1 MRTTSKESLI
11 GKLSVALWLCAILIS
26 PTLKAEPRWVNQ
38 HGARLVIGQN
48 SFTRSNPLSSRAV
61 IGSAGGV
68 AVGGDVLVIAEG
80 NRIGA
85 TPINNRVLIYN
96 NRSGF
101 IPEPEAELPQGGFC
115 PACVGLADVV
125 VGQSDFTTFTD
136 GTMNGRMKAPSGVAT
151 DGMRLAVADTNNNRV
166 LLWHTIPQTNGTTPD
181 LVLGQPDLNTNLP
194 ATTANGMR
202 GPQGVWFASGRLF
215 VADTQ
220 NSRILIWNTI
230 PSSNGQ
236 SADVVVGQ
244 PDFTSRPEPD
254 LSQSNYLPNAQ
265 RLLNPASVQVIDN
278 KMFVADLGFDRVMI
292 YLSIPT
298 SNNAPADVVVG
309 QPDFETFAF
318 VRSTDPGLSV
328 DDDGNIIN
336 ADGELLMDR
345 TGLALRRAVVAL
357 CEQINPF
364 DDDGTI
370 TPNDDIFP
378 NPINQDPETDIND
391 LRYPKRCGATLNF
404 PRFALSDGTRLF
416 ISDSGNDRILVFNE
430 IPLENGATADVVIG
444 QPDFIALTDS
454 DGAGNLRAPGALAHD
469 GENLYVA
476 DPLQRRVLV
485 FTPGEPLIVRD
496 GIRNG
501 ASFDIK
507 ANGYLE
513 WNGVATS
520 AQTATIVISGQQH
533 RFEDVPTDTTAGELR
548 DMFVESINTREGTLV
563 TAEAVNGP
571 GIPATAFIHF
581 SGGTRAG
588 DIITLHI
595 GDQSYSVEMLG
606 PPADTGPF
614 IAIDRLLFVINQ
626 AGGHPDVTARRLIS
640 DVNVLQLIANEPG
653 SGANG
658 IPISITIPSGS
669 PLIGQF
675 LDDLGEE
682 TGETEG
688 ELTGGSFPAFAWLT
702 AVAGGRPGNAITI
715 ENRITGSTAGT
726 FGITTG
732 ASGARLDGGSDARF
746 LPPGTFASIFG
757 EGFSEEPLVATS
769 NDGSLP
775 KELGGVRVYVNGIQ
789 APISSVSPNQ
799 VNFQV
804 PWEIIED
811 VSITNTGISTYVW
824 RRMGDGSVVVSAPR
838 ANQVANV
845 APGLFAFPG
854 PEPRRAVAVH
864 AQEIATAEVAI
875 AAPNSADDDVT
886 EVGAGATVTINIL
899 DASYSYTTQS
909 GDNLVSVRDALI
921 SAINAGNGD
930 ANVTASPGTVS
941 FFSAQARLD
950 LSGEPKAGDV
960 VNIDI
965 GSPIPADDTNPDDD
979 DDSLR
984 RYSYTVKEGDNITT
998 IRNLLV
1004 FQINSGR
1011 GDPDVTAREDLNTFG
1026 TGIQIIA
1033 RQLGVQGNKIRFQTS
1048 VSAGSG
1054 VQVQTDQ
1061 DGGFLVRGSTDPA
1074 VRLSA
1079 RVSGKDGNKITFSG
1093 SSSDETVIRTSV
1105 RQLTLCCG
1113 NIPFSLIDEANPAI
1127 PGEIITLFASGLGL
1141 TAPLPSAEN
1150 LASGQPTPF
1159 SPLFQAPFAFLDFV
1173 SALIGVDESSA
1184 TIEFAGLMPG
1194 FVGIYQINLKVF
1206 EGLPDNPRT
1215 PLTIAQRSF
1224 ISNTVTIP
1232 VKPLQPKDPGSE

>member
-26 PTLKAEPRWVNQ
+26 PTLKAEPKWVIQ
-38 HGARLVIGQN
+38 QGARLVIGQN
-48 SFTRSNPLSSRAV
+48 SFTRSNPISSRAV

-68 AVGGDVLVIAEG
+68 AVGGDVLVVAEG

-85 TPINNRVLIYN
+85 TPVNNRVLIYN
-96 NRSGF
+96 NLSGF

-125 VGQSDFTTFTD
+125 LGQDNFDTFTD
-136 GTMNGRMKAPSGVAT
+136 GTQNGHMKAPSGVAT
-151 DGMRLAVADTNNNRV
+151 DGQRLAVADTNNNRV
-166 LLWHTIPQTNGTTPD
+166 LLWNTIPQSNGTPPD
-181 LVLGQPDLNTNLP
+181 LVLGQADLTTNMP
-194 ATTANGMR
+194 ATTATGMR
-202 GPQGVWFASGRLF
+202 GPQGVWFDSGRLF

-220 NSRILIWNTI
+220 NSRILIWNSI

-318 VRSTDPGLSV
+318 VRSTDPGVSV
-328 DDDGNIIN
+328 DADGNLVN
-336 ADGELLMDR
+336 ADGSSLMD
-345 TGLALRRAVVAL
+345 GSGVALRRAVVAL
-357 CEQINPF
+357 CEQIGPF

-370 TPNDDIFP
+370 TPDNEIFP
-378 NPINQDPETDIND
+378 NPINQNPATDIND

-416 ISDSGNDRILVFNE
+416 ISDSGNDRILVYNQ

-469 GENLYVA
+469 GKNLYVA
-476 DPLQRRVLV
+476 DPLQRRILV
-485 FTPGEPLIVRD
+485 FTPGEEMIVRD

-513 WNGVATS
+513 WAGTATS
-520 AQTATIVISGQQH
+520 AQTATVVISGQTH
-533 RFEDVPTDTTAGELR
+533 VFEDVPTETTAEQLR
-548 DMFVESINTREGTLV
+548 DMFVDSINNREGTLV

-571 GIPATAFIHF
+571 GIPATAFIKF
-581 SGGTRAG
+581 DGSTRAG
-588 DIITLHI
+588 DIVTLHI

-606 PPADTGPF
+606 PPDDPGAY

-626 AGGHPDVTARRLIS
+626 AGGHPDVTARRLVS
-640 DVNVLQLIANEPG
+640 DINVLQLIANTPG
-653 SGANG
+653 SAANG
-658 IPISITIPSGS
+658 IPISIDVPAGS
-669 PLIGQF
+669 PLDAQF
-675 LDDLGEE
+675 LDDLGEL
-682 TGETEG
+682 TGETTG
-688 ELTGGSFPAFAWLT
+688 ELTGGAFPAMAWLT
-702 AVAGGRPGNAITI
+702 AVAGGRPGNAVTI
-715 ENRITGSTAGT
+715 ESRITGSTAST
-726 FGITTG
+726 VGITTST
-732 ASGARLDGGSDARF
+732 SGARLDGGSDARF

-757 EGFSEEPLVATS
+757 EGFSEQDLVATS

-799 VNFQV
+799 INFQV

-811 VSITNTGISTYVW
+811 VSITNTGVSTYVW
-824 RRMGDGSVVVSAPR
+824 RRMGDGSIVVSAPR
-838 ANQVANV
+838 ANQVTNV

-864 AQEIATAEVAI
+864 AQEIATADVGI
-875 AAPNSADDDVT
+875 VSPNAASEDVT
-886 EVGAGATVTINIL
+886 EVTAGVTVTINVL
-899 DASYSYTTQS
+899 DSSYSYTSQT
-909 GDNLVSVRDALI
+909 GDTLETVRDGLI
-921 SAINAGNGD
+921 AAINAGDGD
-930 ANVTASPGTVS
+930 ANVTASAGTAS
-941 FFSAQARLD
+941 FFSAQARVN
-950 LSGEPKAGDV
+950 LSGDPVAGDV

-965 GSPIPADDTNPDDD
+965 GSPIPASDTDPTDNDL
-979 DDSLR
+979 SLR
-984 RYSYTVKEGDNITT
+984 RYSYTVKEGDNLTT

-1004 FQINSGR
+1004 FEINSGR

-1026 TGIQIIA
+1026 TGLQIIA
-1033 RQLGVQGNKIRFQTS
+1033 RQLGVQGNEIRFKTS
-1048 VSAGSG
+1048 VSDGSG
-1054 VQVQTDQ
+1054 VQVTTAQDQ
-1061 DGGFLVRGSTDPA
+1061 GFLERGSTDPA
-1074 VRLSA
+1074 VQLSA
-1079 RVSGKDGNKITFSG
+1079 RVSGKEGDKITFSG
-1093 SSSDETVIRTSV
+1093 SSSDATLIDTQV

-1113 NIPFSLIDEANPAI
+1113 NVPFSLIDDQNPAV

-1141 TAPLPSAEN
+1141 TSPLPSAEN
-1150 LASGQPTPF
+1150 LASGQPTPP
-1159 SPLFQAPFAFLDFV
+1159 SPLFQAPYAFLDFV
-1173 SALIGVDESSA
+1173 SSLIGVNQSSA

-1194 FVGIYQINLKVF
+1194 FVGIYQINLRVF

-1215 PLTIAQRSF
+1215 PLTIAQRDF
-1224 ISNTVTIP
+1224 VSNTVTIP
-1232 VKPLQPKDPGSE
+1232 VKPLQPKDPGQ